1 MPIFAAA
8 SGCRFSPRCQ
18 FAGERCDTEDPP
30 VHDFGNHHV
39 SACWLAQERF
49 AATTEKK

>member
-1 MPIFAAA
+1 
-8 SGCRFSPRCQ
+8 
-18 FAGERCDTEDPP
+18 

-49 AATTEKK
+49 AATAAKE